1 MKKNKAI
8 NNTQKDSRALPVN
21 KNLLKILIV
30 IFLIIISAKMLLSSC
45 SKNNAASEPV
55 SLKSGFEEVSSVDGV
70 AFQVQQSV
78 LDRATAVTQI
88 SEGATFNESDTY
100 VYKDGKSRFLLFG
113 LNSLVIAVEKDTDFH
128 FESADSKETA
138 LENGNINNIWFSK
151 AEKKFSVD
159 SSNGRSVANATG
171 GVVITTNQFNDFTGR
186 LVTLTDGNTEWGMFV
201 GVPGTSYKEIPK
213 KQKEAIE
220 DIIET
225 FTLSDHS
232 SNERTEYAIS
242 ISGNT
247 SEPDLSNETSQ
258 NALPVETPD
267 DVIVEESTVSADR
280 VSDNSIS
287 PNSISDNNATEDAE
301 GITEPEKDPEED
313 DVVVITEGPKIIP
326 RIQNDTVIEPDSLD
340 ISASIEAD
348 TSEENEAD
356 NNVSEEE
363 SSEESIVT
371 PSESKKTTERT
382 RGEAL
387 HLSNVQ
393 VHDETDAAHAY
404 SSSVYSMLTPGT
416 TGLAASVSKTTFG
429 AYAVGI
435 QKVYTDA
442 SQFVDDMYTLPDG
455 CHWEA
460 IEYSVV
466 YTGEEQPYVNT
477 KIIGNDGKALRYRGI
492 KYSTRTF
499 DANENAVKN
508 GNTVTHLIAYYA
520 VPNGCSDYSI
530 LIGDVV
536 EKYGGT
542 GAYYYISHK

>member
-1 MKKNKAI
+1 MKENKAI
-8 NNTQKDSRALPVN
+8 NNTNKNSRKLPVN
-21 KNLLKILIV
+21 TNILKILLVIV
-30 IFLIIISAKMLLSSC
+30 IIIISAKMLLSSC
-45 SKNNAASEPV
+45 AKNKTASEPV
-55 SLKSGFEEVSSVDGV
+55 ALKAGFEVVSSVDGV
-70 AFQVQQSV
+70 AFQVNQSI

-88 SEGATFNESDTY
+88 SEGASFNEADTY

-113 LNSLVIAVEKDTDFH
+113 LDSLVIAVEKDTDFH
-128 FESADSKETA
+128 FESTDSKEDA

-186 LVTLTDGNTEWGMFV
+186 LVTITDGNTEWGMFV

-220 DIIET
+220 EIIET
-225 FTLSDHS
+225 FTLSEHS

-247 SEPDLSNETSQ
+247 SEASISNDSAQSVLPEE
-258 NALPVETPD
+258 ALDEVVVD
-267 DVIVEESTVSADR
+267 DSTVSEDMI
-280 VSDNSIS
+280 SDNSIS
-287 PNSISDNNATEDAE
+287 PNSISENIAEEDSTNMTEIE
-301 GITEPEKDPEED
+301 TEPEED
-313 DVVVITEGPKIIP
+313 DVVVVTEESDITE
-326 RIQNDTVIEPDSLD
+326 RTENDTVIESDSHD
-340 ISASIEAD
+340 
-348 TSEENEAD
+348 
-356 NNVSEEE
+356 E
-363 SSEESIVT
+363 SSTAETTEHAEDDNDTEAGSSDNSSVISSG
-371 PSESKKTTERT
+371 SEAASERT

-393 VHDETDAAHAY
+393 VHNETDADHAY

-442 SQFVDDMYTLPDG
+442 SQFVDDMYTIPDG

-520 VPNGCSDYSI
+520 VPNGCTDYSI

-542 GAYYYISHK
+542 GAYYYISNN